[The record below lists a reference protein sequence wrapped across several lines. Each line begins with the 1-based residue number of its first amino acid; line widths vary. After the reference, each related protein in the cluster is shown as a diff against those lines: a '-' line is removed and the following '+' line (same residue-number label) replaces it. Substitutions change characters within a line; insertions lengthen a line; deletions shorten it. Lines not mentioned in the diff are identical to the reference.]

1 MNNYLTSAQ
10 VLDYTKES
18 GINKANLPFRSTM
31 LLSFLAGAFIA
42 LASVGSNII
51 AHNITDIGLAKY
63 LAGLI
68 FPAGLILVVIA
79 GAELFTGNNL
89 ISVAVLAK
97 KVSVKTY
104 LYNLT
109 LVWLGNLVGSVFIA
123 ILIFHSGQ
131 LDYSGGLLG
140 AFTIKVGAIKTNL
153 TYTNLFTSAIL
164 CNILVCLAVWMS
176 YASKDIAGKSLV
188 IFFPIWLFIASGYE
202 HSVANMYYI
211 SCAILAA
218 TNSDFVSLAQSH
230 FGISTEALSN
240 LSLYGMFIKNL
251 IPVTL
256 GNLVGGG
263 FFVGAWYWWSHKKT
277 DFINNK

>member
-1 MNNYLTSAQ
+1 MSNYLSPAQ

-18 GINKANLPFRSTM
+18 GIKKASLPLRSTM
-31 LLSFLAGAFIA
+31 LLSFLAGLFIA

-68 FPAGLILVVIA
+68 FPAGLIFVVIA

-89 ISVAVLAK
+89 ISVAVLSREVSIK
-97 KVSVKTY
+97 KY
-104 LYNLT
+104 LSNLS
-109 LVWLGNLVGSVFIA
+109 LVWLGNLVGSVFVA
-123 ILIFHSGQ
+123 LLIFYSGQ
-131 LDYSGGLLG
+131 LDYSEGLLG
-140 AFTIKVGAIKTNL
+140 AFTIKVGVIKTNL
-153 TYTNLFTSAIL
+153 TFINLFTSGIL

-176 YASKDIAGKSLV
+176 YASKDAAGKSLV

-211 SCAILAA
+211 SSAMMA
-218 TNSDFVSLAQSH
+218 TTDSNFVSLAQSH
-230 FGISTEALSN
+230 FGVTAEALSN
-240 LSLYGMFIKNL
+240 LSMYGMFIKNL
-251 IPVTL
+251 IPVTI

-263 FFVGAWYWWSHKKT
+263 FFVGAWYWWSYKKIYPT
-277 DFINNK
+277 K